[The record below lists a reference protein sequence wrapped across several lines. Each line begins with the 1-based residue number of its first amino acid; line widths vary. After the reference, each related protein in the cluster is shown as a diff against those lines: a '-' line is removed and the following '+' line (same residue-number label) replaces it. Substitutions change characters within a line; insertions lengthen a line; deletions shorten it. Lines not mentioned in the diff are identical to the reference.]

1 MSNEQSSPRTAIA
14 ILLLSMVLTA
24 CAAGVDLVR
33 DGTVNLER
41 VPSTQ
46 VKISDV
52 HVLREDG
59 VMAVYGKITPFRRAG
74 FIPGHIHMEVID
86 PNGKLLRELSA
97 DYKRGDTKSRSAHF
111 YVQLPM
117 EPPVGSTVRVIHHR
131 AGPAPVWLHKED

>member
-1 MSNEQSSPRTAIA
+1 
-14 ILLLSMVLTA
+14 MVLTA

-33 DGTVNLER
+33 DGTVNIER

-59 VMAVYGKITPFRRAG
+59 VMAVYGKTTPFRRAG
-74 FIPGHIHMEVID
+74 FIPGHIHIEVID

-117 EPPVGSTVRVIHHR
+117 ESPSEALCG
-131 AGPAPVWLHKED
+131 